1 MTAFS
6 NAEVY
11 LKRIRETPSSQS
23 EDTAMKKLSLGIT
36 FTTKRS
42 FYRPD
47 RDNWRYIFVAG
58 GVDPLGKL
66 WKVVSY
72 SNSCKDFRALTEM
85 KVGQVLELKNYVA
98 TPGVNEVRVSDSTS
112 FRVHPS
118 KCFEDVPHCS
128 TLQQATTKRGLHFVE
143 NLVLGTLAPRQTKPV
158 FEACAGC
165 RSSGQCPLNCSCG
178 QFVECSLTSTLRD
191 PHSKR
196 EVPVTIGTVEL
207 QIILNMSEEQTM
219 DVVSDA
225 EKFAHINSLRDSTR
239 SFNAYLSLRKAN
251 EAVRLEWLS
260 SFSPDSSTDPQTEWS
275 DSEIDEIDR
284 P

>member
-11 LKRIRETPSSQS
+11 LKRIRETPSSQG
-23 EDTAMKKLSLGIT
+23 EDTPRKKLSLGIT

-42 FYRPD
+42 FYKPD

-66 WKVVSY
+66 WKVVAY
-72 SNSCKDFRALTEM
+72 SNSCKQFQALTEIEI
-85 KVGQVLELKNYVA
+85 GQVLEVKNYIAAV
-98 TPGVNEVRVSDSTS
+98 GINEIRVSDSTS

-118 KCFEDVPHCS
+118 KRVEDAAHCS
-128 TLQQATTKRGLHFVE
+128 TLQEAMTKRGLHFVE
-143 NLVLGTLAPRQTKPV
+143 NLVLGILSPRQTKAV

-165 RSSGQCPLNCSCG
+165 RASGQCPLNCSCG

-207 QIILNMSEEQTM
+207 QIILNMTEEQTM
-219 DVVSDA
+219 DVVSDP
-225 EKFAHINSLRDSTR
+225 EKFAKINSFRDSTR
-239 SFNAYLSLRKAN
+239 SFNAYLSLRKEN
-251 EAVRLEWLS
+251 EAVRLEWLT
-260 SFSPDSSTDPQTEWS
+260 SFSADSSTDPQTEWS
-275 DSEIDEIDR
+275 DSEIDS